1 MNHSERH
8 ARLFNRISIPYAW
21 FFAGQTRS
29 YASCF
34 ELGRSALPDPKGKRA
49 LDIGCGTGA
58 FTNALRLDG
67 WDVQGI
73 DAAIGMVEQARRRGV
88 PCAVANVL
96 GGLPYADHSFD
107 LVSAAYVAHGLKV
120 DDRIA
125 LFHEARRLSREVVLF
140 HDYTADRRL
149 LTSLIEYAEGGD
161 YFNFIQTVEDE
172 LLSVFSGLR
181 VVRVGTYAAWY
192 VCTP

>member
-88 PCAVANVL
+88 PCTVANVL